1 MYNAKTMT
9 WVRRVA
15 SAGPAER
22 RGTLGIRP
30 NHLFGT
36 ILTLFQPEADCAHHI
51 LMSQPTFSPFNRAW
65 SG

>member
-22 RGTLGIRP
+22 RVTVGIRP
-30 NHLFGT
+30 SHLFGAT
-36 ILTLFQPEADCAHHI
+36 LTLFQAGGD
-51 LMSQPTFSPFNRAW
+51 
-65 SG
+65 

>member
-15 SAGPAER
+15 SAGPAELR
-22 RGTLGIRP
+22 VTVGIRP
-30 NHLFGT
+30 NHIFGA
-36 ILTLFQPEADCAHHI
+36 ILTLFQPEADCAYHI
-51 LMSQPTFSPFNRAW
+51 LMSQPTFRPFHLAW